1 MTEQFLRDRSERNL
15 PMGTVTFLFTDIE
28 GSTELAQKYPE
39 ALPTLLARHHVL
51 LRQAIQDHN
60 G

>member
-1 MTEQFLRDRSERNL
+1 MTEQFPRDRSERSL

-39 ALPTLLARHHVL
+39 ALPTLLARHHIL